1 LGSTVNYLYTPLY
14 IMAMIKKGNAESAHD
29 IHEVSRRL
37 QINRSVADNK
47 VWANDLESEFALLR
61 TAIEQYP
68 YVSMVS
74 GIMHPSFIGC

>member
-1 LGSTVNYLYTPLY
+1 
-14 IMAMIKKGNAESAHD
+14 MAMIKKGNAESAHD
-29 IHEVSRRL
+29 IHEVSYRC
-37 QINRSVADNK
+37 QVSRSVADKK

-74 GIMHPSFIGC
+74 GNMHPSFLEY